1 MKKTIS
7 IFLFVFF
14 FVQILVATDFTN
26 VSVPFKYVHRVKLLS
41 NNQLFISG
49 DSSYID
55 LTVDKPFLPYFGSG
69 FYLSDDDFQTFDG
82 PFLEG
87 YTVLDI
93 EFAKNKSNQA
103 YALASKLGRTGVY
116 ESMNSGKEW
125 GMFPKIEETSIMH
138 KILLISE
145 GKIDNFI
152 IASLNTSEGLM
163 LSSDYFES
171 VDKPESFQ
179 SQVFDIKFNQTSNE
193 LYFSSDNNVSG
204 KVMRLVKDSVYR
216 DISGLEDLRVLSM
229 QPSSVNPA
237 YLYAGVDSVNFQKVA
252 IGKGIYMSIDTGKTW
267 TYLTG
272 EGNRVFDI
280 KEHPTNP
287 NYMAAA
293 LGNGGVGISANYG
306 QYFEVYK
313 SGLPQN
319 ADVRQVAIANIPTD
333 ENGMIVYAVTLENG
347 LFKSNRL
354 ISSVENNHTSALK
367 INSIYPNPISSNFT
381 VTIENDDNSPLNIK
395 IINQMGI
402 VEFETDILSTQIG
415 ENVISFPKFNLVS
428 GVYFLTVQS
437 KSNIINQKLLFLD

>member
-1 MKKTIS
+1 
-7 IFLFVFF
+7 
-14 FVQILVATDFTN
+14 
-26 VSVPFKYVHRVKLLS
+26 
-41 NNQLFISG
+41 
-49 DSSYID
+49 
-55 LTVDKPFLPYFGSG
+55 
-69 FYLSDDDFQTFDG
+69 
-82 PFLEG
+82 
-87 YTVLDI
+87 
-93 EFAKNKSNQA
+93 
-103 YALASKLGRTGVY
+103 
-116 ESMNSGKEW
+116 
-125 GMFPKIEETSIMH
+125 
-138 KILLISE
+138 
-145 GKIDNFI
+145 
-152 IASLNTSEGLM
+152 
-163 LSSDYFES
+163 
-171 VDKPESFQ
+171 
-179 SQVFDIKFNQTSNE
+179 
-193 LYFSSDNNVSG
+193 
-204 KVMRLVKDSVYR
+204 MRLVKDSVYR

-415 ENVISFPKFNLVS
+415 ENVISFPKLNLES

>member
-7 IFLFVFF
+7 IFLLVFL
-14 FVQILVATDFTN
+14 FVQLLQAENFTN

-41 NNQLFISG
+41 NNQFFISG
-49 DSSYID
+49 DSSFID

-69 FYLSDDDFQTFDG
+69 FYLSDDDFTTFNG
-82 PFLEG
+82 PYLEG
-87 YTVLDI
+87 FTVLDL
-93 EFAKNKSNQA
+93 EFAAKKSNQV

-138 KILLISE
+138 KILLLPDDE
-145 GKIDNFI
+145 KDNFI

-171 VDKPESFQ
+171 VDIPESFQ

-193 LYFSSDNNVSG
+193 LYFSSDNNISG
-204 KVMRLVKDSVYR
+204 KAIRLVNDSVHR
-216 DISGLEDLRVLSM
+216 DISGLENLRVLSL

-237 YLYAGVDSVNFQKVA
+237 YIYVGVDSVNFQKVA

-272 EGNRVFDI
+272 EGYRVFDI
-280 KEHPTNP
+280 KEHPKNP

-293 LGNGGVGISANYG
+293 MGNGGVGISANFG

-313 SGLPQN
+313 SGLPEN
-319 ADVRQVAIANIPTD
+319 ADVRQVAIPSIPTD

-354 ISSVENNHTSALK
+354 ISSVENNPTSALK
-367 INSIYPNPISSNFT
+367 IKSIYPNPISSDFS
-381 VTIENDDNSPLNIK
+381 VTLENDDNSPLQIK
-395 IINQMGI
+395 IINQMGK
-402 VEFETDILSTQIG
+402 VEFETELLSTQIG
-415 ENVISFPKFNLVS
+415 ENVISFPKLNLNS
-428 GVYFLTVQS
+428 GLYFLTIQS
-437 KSNIINQKLLFLD
+437 KSKIVNHKLLFID